1 MIVFNRPVIDELD
14 FSYLHDAVSAGQISG
29 GGSFT
34 KKSEEGLVEI
44 HGHGRSLL
52 TTSCT
57 HALELAARL
66 IDLQPE
72 DEVIVPSYTFV
83 SSASAFLV
91 NGAKVVFADIRPDTM
106 NLDLDSVSE
115 RISHRT
121 KAICLV
127 HYAGVGADPGDYRD
141 LCLSKGI
148 HLIEDNAHGL
158 MGSYGGRALG
168 TFGVLSTMSFHET
181 KNLTCGEGGAIHIND
196 DRLFERAEILRE
208 KGTNR
213 SRYFRGQ
220 VDKYTW
226 VDIGSSWVMSDLLAA
241 LLSGQ
246 IERRA
251 AIQARRNEIWS
262 TYHRELDDWCC
273 RFGISR
279 PVVPMDVV
287 HPAHMYFLVLPSLE
301 VRSRFIEHMKD
312 NGVMVVFHYQ
322 PLHASPVG
330 QRMGYSHG
338 DLPVSARIGDTLVRL
353 PLHLGLTDDD
363 VDHIVESVKR
373 FEVQP

>member
-1 MIVFNRPVIDELD
+1 VIVFNRPVIDHLD
-14 FSYLHDAVSAGQISG
+14 LSYLNEAVSVGHISG
-29 GGSFT
+29 AGSFT
-34 KKSEEGLVEI
+34 KRAEKSLAEI
-44 HGHGRSLL
+44 HDNGQSLL

-66 IDLQPE
+66 LDLQPG

-83 SSASAFLV
+83 SSASGFLA

-127 HYAGVGADPGDYRD
+127 HYAGVGADPGDYQD
-141 LCLSKGI
+141 LCSSKGI
-148 HLIEDNAHGL
+148 YLIEDNAHGL
-158 MGSYGGRALG
+158 MGSYGSQALG

-213 SRYFRGQ
+213 SRFFRGQ
-220 VDKYTW
+220 IDKYTW
-226 VDIGSSWVMSDLLAA
+226 VDIGSSWVMSELLAA
-241 LLSGQ
+241 ILSGQ
-246 IERRA
+246 LERRA
-251 AIQARRNEIWS
+251 SIQARRTEIWFR
-262 TYHRELDDWCC
+262 YHRELEDWCF
-273 RFGISR
+273 RLGISQ
-279 PVVPMDVV
+279 PFVPRDAV
-287 HPAHMYFLVLPSLE
+287 HPSHMYFLVLPSLQA
-301 VRSRFIEHMKD
+301 RTRFIEHMKE

-322 PLHASPVG
+322 PLHASPIG
-330 QRMGYSHG
+330 QRMGYSQR
-338 DLPVSARIGDTLVRL
+338 DLPVSAKIGDTLIRL
-353 PLHLGLTDDD
+353 PLHLGLTDAE
-363 VDHIVESVKR
+363 VDHVIESVKR
-373 FEVQP
+373 FEV